1 MAIKAISIATQ
12 ERSMPHRLLGFVLFG
27 LIAACSA
34 ETPAPTAPTTLPP
47 AATFTAGE
55 DYFLIEPA
63 QPALGADGRIEVV
76 EVFGYSCIHCAN
88 LQPEI
93 DAWKP
98 GLPDDVHFEY
108 VPAVF
113 GGVWEA
119 FARAYYTA
127 ETMGLLDR
135 THSALFRAIH
145 EERRPF
151 RNLQDIAGFYAD
163 YGVSQEQF
171 LATMAS
177 FPVDAKVARAR
188 ELVPA
193 WGVEAT
199 PTMVVAGK
207 YRVPVAHQG
216 GFSRM
221 LRVVDHLVQTE
232 RSAQRAR

>member
-1 MAIKAISIATQ
+1 
-12 ERSMPHRLLGFVLFG
+12 MPQRLLGIVLFG

-34 ETPAPTAPTTLPP
+34 ETPAPAPATPAP
-47 AATFTAGE
+47 AAPSFSAGQ
-55 DYFLIEPA
+55 DYFVIEPA
-63 QPALGADGRIEVV
+63 QTANNADGRIEVV

-88 LQPEI
+88 LQPEV
-93 DAWKP
+93 DAWKANLP
-98 GLPDDVHFEY
+98 GDVHFEY

-151 RNLQDIAGFYAD
+151 RNYEDIAGFYAD
-163 YGVSQEQF
+163 YGVSQDQF

-216 GFSRM
+216 GFGRM

-232 RSAQRAR
+232 RAAQPAR

>member
-1 MAIKAISIATQ
+1 ML
-12 ERSMPHRLLGFVLFG
+12 HRLLGFMLFG

-34 ETPAPTAPTTLPP
+34 ETPAPAAPAPAAPT
-47 AATFTAGE
+47 FVAGH

-63 QPALGADGRIEVV
+63 QPARTAGDRIEVV

-88 LQPEI
+88 LQPEV
-93 DAWKP
+93 DSWKAA
-98 GLPDDVHFEY
+98 LPEDVHFEY

-127 ETMGLLDR
+127 ETMGLLER

-151 RNLQDIAGFYAD
+151 RNLEDIAGFYAG

-221 LRVVDHLVQTE
+221 LRVVDHLVQAE
-232 RSAQRAR
+232 RMAR